1 MQKNKIHIL
10 STRPL
15 GEVLLSQATQNNI
28 IIDEVSFI
36 NILEIKNEEIEQKI
50 DELIH
55 QKITAVF
62 TSRNAVEAV
71 AKFLPEKKFSWKI
84 FCTGNS
90 TKKMAKKIFGKENI
104 CATADGAEQLAERI
118 TGNSSIKNVVFFC
131 GDQRRNELP
140 VKLKKNGIA
149 VEELIVYKTIE
160 TPRVILKQYDG
171 ILFFSP
177 SAVQSFFSKNS
188 ITGATQVF
196 AIGTTTA
203 STAKLFTQ
211 QPVIVSGKP
220 GKKNLVILA
229 IKHFSKTKFIK
240 CNP

>member
-1 MQKNKIHIL
+1 MQKNKVHIL
-10 STRPL
+10 STKPL
-15 GEVLLSQATQNNI
+15 GEVPVSQAAQNNI

-36 NILEIKNEEIEQKI
+36 NTLEIKNKEIEQKI
-50 DELIH
+50 GELVH

-71 AKFLPEKKFSWKI
+71 AKFLPEKKSSWKI

-90 TKKMAKKIFGKENI
+90 TKKMAKKIFGEENI
-104 CATADGAEQLAERI
+104 CATADSAEQLAEKI
-118 TGNSSIKNVVFFC
+118 TGNPSIKNIVFFC

-140 VKLKKNGIA
+140 VKLKNSGIA

-160 TPRVILKQYDG
+160 TPQVISKQYDG

-188 ITGATQVF
+188 ITGATQIF
-196 AIGTTTA
+196 AIGTTTSDA
-203 STAKLFTQ
+203 AKHFTQ

-220 GKKNLVILA
+220 GEENLVALA
-229 IKHFSKTKFIK
+229 IKHFIKTKFIK
-240 CNP
+240 CNL